1 MKKFLL
7 AGLLIAALICGG
19 TLAGCKTVII
29 DVEEGPVTTRTYDFT
44 DFTGI
49 EVGHAFELEVA
60 PSDNYS
66 ITITGREG
74 ILDRVDVT
82 KSGSTLKID
91 TDTWFLTW
99 HSTPKVTITM
109 PSLQRLNLSGAARG
123 DARGFK
129 SSSDF
134 EVELT
139 GASHLDMDMG
149 AGAFRAQISGAS
161 SLSGELETTS
171 SDIALS
177 GASNITL
184 TGFGGDLAIDASGAS
199 RAKLAGYPVNDAGVE
214 LSGASSA
221 ELTVSGRMDV
231 DLSGA
236 SKLEYYGDATLGTID
251 ISGASDLEHKTA
263 P

>member
-1 MKKFLL
+1 MKRILL
-7 AGLLIAALICGG
+7 AGLLIAVLICGV
-19 TLAGCKTVII
+19 TLAGCKTVLI
-29 DVEEGPVTTRTYDFT
+29 DVEEGPQTTRTYAFT
-44 DFTGI
+44 DFTGV
-49 EVGHAFELEVA
+49 EVGHAFELVVT

-66 ITITGREG
+66 ITISAREG
-74 ILDRVDVT
+74 VLDHVDVT

-99 HSTPKVTITM
+99 HSNPKVTITM
-109 PSLQRLNLSGAARG
+109 PSLQRLDLSGAAQG

-129 SSSDF
+129 SSSAF
-134 EVELT
+134 EVELS

-149 AGAFRAQISGAS
+149 ATAFRAQISGAS
-161 SLSGELETTS
+161 SLSGEIEATR
-171 SDIALS
+171 SDIELS

-184 TGFGGDLAIDASGAS
+184 TGFGGDLVIDASGAS

-236 SKLEYYGDATLGTID
+236 SKLEYFGDATLGSID
-251 ISGASDLEHKTA
+251 ISGASDIEHKTT